1 MNGMKTEGFALTLDL
16 LAQAKEGDGAALSD
30 LLERYSDRVLEVV
43 RIRLGRPLRESLE
56 SRDIL
61 QETMIDAF
69 QGFDRYELREDAHF
83 VNWLA
88 RIAEHRILRSA
99 EYHGAQKRD
108 ARRAVPLEGRRGPDS
123 EVISI
128 DPPSNLPGAA
138 TQLVNDEQRDMV
150 ADCVASL
157 PDRYREVIAMRDYV
171 GAEWEE
177 VAKETGHSSAN
188 AARMTH
194 NRARMALGK
203 MLRQRGMV

>member
-1 MNGMKTEGFALTLDL
+1 MNGMKTEGFAMTLDL
-16 LAQAKEGDGAALSD
+16 LAQAKKGDGAALSD

-108 ARRAVPLEGRRGPDS
+108 ARRAVPLERRRGPDS
-123 EVISI
+123 EVEEI
-128 DPPSNLPGAA
+128 DIPSRGPGAA
-138 TQLVNDEQRDMV
+138 TQLVNDEQRDLV

-157 PDRYREVIAMRDYV
+157 PERYREVIAMRDYV

-203 MLRQRGMV
+203 MLRRRGMV

>member
-1 MNGMKTEGFALTLDL
+1 
-16 LAQAKEGDGAALSD
+16 
-30 LLERYSDRVLEVV
+30 
-43 RIRLGRPLRESLE
+43 
-56 SRDIL
+56 
-61 QETMIDAF
+61 
-69 QGFDRYELREDAHF
+69 
-83 VNWLA
+83 
-88 RIAEHRILRSA
+88 
-99 EYHGAQKRD
+99 
-108 ARRAVPLEGRRGPDS
+108 
-123 EVISI
+123 
-128 DPPSNLPGAA
+128 
-138 TQLVNDEQRDMV
+138 MV

>member
-1 MNGMKTEGFALTLDL
+1 MTCSNAT
-16 LAQAKEGDGAALSD
+16 
-30 LLERYSDRVLEVV
+30 SDRVLEVV

-108 ARRAVPLEGRRGPDS
+108 ARRAVPLEGKRGPDS
-123 EVISI
+123 EVVGI
-128 DPPSNLPGAA
+128 DPASARPGAA
-138 TQLVNDEQRDMV
+138 T
-150 ADCVASL
+150 
-157 PDRYREVIAMRDYV
+157 P
-171 GAEWEE
+171 
-177 VAKETGHSSAN
+177 T
-188 AARMTH
+188 
-194 NRARMALGK
+194 
-203 MLRQRGMV
+203 RQRRTARPSSPTASPPSPTATAKSSP

>member
-1 MNGMKTEGFALTLDL
+1 MNSMKTEGFALTLDL
-16 LAQAKEGDGAALSD
+16 LAQAKQGDGAALSD

-108 ARRAVPLEGRRGPDS
+108 SRRAVPLEGKRGPDS
-123 EVISI
+123 EVVSL
-128 DPPSNLPGAA
+128 DPPSILPGAA